1 MSIYNVMY
9 SDVQLFRQML
19 FDVKFFSF
27 LGRPISIY
35 IVLYIYFLKEPTNRW
50 NYLKKIYGSRLENVD
65 CETLCKNQSQFGY
78 GTTG

>member
-27 LGRPISIY
+27 LGRPISIN
-35 IVLYIYFLKEPTNRW
+35 IVLYIFKELKNRW
-50 NYLKKIYGSRLENVD
+50 NYLKKIYGSRLENVWR
-65 CETLCKNQSQFGY
+65 EAF
-78 GTTG
+78 